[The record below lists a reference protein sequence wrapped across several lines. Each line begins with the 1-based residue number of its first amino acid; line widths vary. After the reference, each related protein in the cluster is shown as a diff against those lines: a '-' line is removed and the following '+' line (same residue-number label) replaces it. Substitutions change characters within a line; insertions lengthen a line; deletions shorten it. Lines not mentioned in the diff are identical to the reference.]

1 MTIQILRGPEIAPI
15 QPLRDKTIAVIGFG
29 NQGTAH
35 ALNLRDSGL
44 HVTVGNRPNTANFN
58 RAKQS
63 GFDAKPIVQAVGEAD
78 LVIIALPD
86 ETQPEVYSQQ
96 IAPNL
101 RPGSCIGFLH
111 GFCIRYELI
120 QPDKNIGVIMVAP
133 KGPGATLRQRYE
145 MGLGLPCLFAVNQE
159 SSQSDAEAIG
169 LAWAGGIGCARAG
182 IILTTFAAETET
194 DLFGEQ
200 SVLCGGL
207 TSLILIAFETLV
219 EAGYPPELAYLECCH
234 EAKQVTDL
242 IYERGLAET
251 MKAISNTAEFGT
263 YKAGPILID
272 ESVRHR
278 MKILLQEIQDGTFAR
293 AMTDDH
299 AEGFPWFEKQ
309 RHKLALHPIE
319 PAGEVIRSLTSA
331 RSKPADQDSPRPGGQ
346 PADDS

>member
-1 MTIQILRGPEIAPI
+1 M
-15 QPLRDKTIAVIGFG
+15 KFAVIGFG

-44 HVTVGNRPNTANFN
+44 HVTVGNRPDTANFK

-63 GFDAKPIVQAVGEAD
+63 GFDVKPIVQAVGEAD

-86 ETQPEVYSQQ
+86 EIQPEVYSRE

-120 QPDKNIGVIMVAP
+120 QPDENIGVIMVAP
-133 KGPGATLRQRYE
+133 KGPGATLRQRYK

-159 SSQSDAEAIG
+159 SSNADAETIG

-200 SVLCGGL
+200 SVLCGGMI
-207 TSLILIAFETLV
+207 SLILTAFETLV

-242 IYERGLAET
+242 VYERGLAET

-263 YKAGPILID
+263 YKAGPVLID
-272 ESVRHR
+272 DAVRQR
-278 MKILLQEIQDGTFAR
+278 MKVLLQEIQDGTFAR

-299 AEGFPWFEKQ
+299 ATGFNWFDKQ
-309 RHKLALHPIE
+309 RDKLAKHPIE

-331 RSKPADQDSPRPGGQ
+331 RPGSESDDSPRSGGQ